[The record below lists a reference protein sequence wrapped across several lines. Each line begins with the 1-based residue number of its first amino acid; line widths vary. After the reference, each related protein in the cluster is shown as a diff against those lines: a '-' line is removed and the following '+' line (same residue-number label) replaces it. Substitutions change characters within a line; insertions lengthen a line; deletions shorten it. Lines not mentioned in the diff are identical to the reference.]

1 MQYSLESLKKRHRVP
16 GILLDAQLLVLWI
29 AGTVSDELS
38 ATHKRLA
45 EYDIMHFHALRE
57 LLSHF
62 PRLVT
67 TPHILT
73 EASNLATFVS
83 ASLRSRVLDALG
95 MLVSSTG
102 GLPEVKER
110 HKPASKLCQEPHFS
124 ILGLA
129 DAAVIDAARRRVLVV
144 SDDNG
149 LLMTLKTEN
158 LAYLS
163 LLRPFN
169 QIAF

>member
-1 MQYSLESLKKRHRVP
+1 MQYSLESLKKRHRVT

-29 AGTVSDELS
+29 VGTVSDELIS
-38 ATHKRLA
+38 THRRLR
-45 EYDIMHFHALRE
+45 EYDTMHFHALRE

-73 EASNLATFVS
+73 EASNLAAYFS
-83 ASLRSRVLDALG
+83 SSLRDHVLDALRV
-95 MLVSSTG
+95 LVSFKD

-144 SDDNG
+144 SDDND

-158 LAYLS
+158 LAHLS